1 MSSLAFRESRWMVLR
16 RFVFQRT
23 PEIGVTKL
31 MSIKLNWPEPL
42 RQIDINN
49 RSVPQRLGTR
59 EIIQSL

>member
-1 MSSLAFRESRWMVLR
+1 MVLR